1 VDSVYIAVMSQVV
14 LYASMSLDGF
24 ATGPDDDLSVLHG
37 WAFGDPTMEMHPQ
50 VGREF
55 LGAGA
60 VIFGART
67 LRAGDAA
74 WGDEDIFPM
83 PVFVPTH
90 EAREP
95 VFRNGSLFTF
105 VDSTED
111 ALARAMQAA
120 GDRDVYIMGS
130 PDVAQQ
136 LLAADAVDAVELAI
150 TGVLLGSGVK
160 LFDHLASTPIRLQP
174 TRVIPS
180 KGITHVRY
188 DVQHD
193 PDRRGTR

>member
-1 VDSVYIAVMSQVV
+1 MTQVV

-24 ATGPDDDLSVLHG
+24 ATGPNDDLSVLHG

-50 VGREF
+50 VGKEF
-55 LGAGA
+55 FNAGA
-60 VIFGART
+60 VIMGART
-67 LRAGDAA
+67 LRAGDRA
-74 WGDEDIFPM
+74 WGDENIFPM

-95 VFRNGSLFTF
+95 VTRNGTLFTF
-105 VDSTED
+105 VDSAED
-111 ALARAMQAA
+111 ALDRALQAA

-130 PDVAQQ
+130 ANVAQQ
-136 LLAADAVDAVELAI
+136 LLSADLVDAVELAI

-160 LFDHLASTPIRLQP
+160 LFDRLAHTPMRMQP
-174 TRVIPS
+174 TRVIQS

-188 DVQHD
+188 DVQH
-193 PDRRGTR
+193 

>member
-1 VDSVYIAVMSQVV
+1 MSHVV

-24 ATGPDDDLSVLHG
+24 ATGPDDDLTVLHG
-37 WAFGDPTMEMHPQ
+37 WAFGDSTMEMHPQ
-50 VGREF
+50 VSSEF

-74 WGDEDIFPM
+74 WGDDDIFPM

-95 VFRNGSLFTF
+95 VIRNGSLFTF
-105 VDSTED
+105 VDTVEE
-111 ALARAMQAA
+111 ALRRAVQAA

-130 PDVAQQ
+130 PNVAQQ
-136 LLAADAVDAVELAI
+136 LLSAHAVDAVELAI
-150 TGVLLGSGVK
+150 TGVVLGSGVK
-160 LFDHLASTPIRLQP
+160 LFDHLAHTPIRLQP

-180 KGITHVRY
+180 TGITHVRY
-188 DVQHD
+188 DVQH
-193 PDRRGTR
+193 

>member
-1 VDSVYIAVMSQVV
+1 MPQVV

-37 WAFGDPTMEMHPQ
+37 WAFGDTTMQMHPQ
-50 VGREF
+50 VGNEF
-55 LGAGA
+55 LNAGA

-74 WGDEDIFPM
+74 WAGEDVFPM

-95 VFRNGSLFTF
+95 VIRNGSLFTF
-105 VDSTED
+105 VDSAED
-111 ALARAMQAA
+111 ALTQAVQAA

-130 PDVAQQ
+130 PNVAQQ
-136 LLAADAVDAVELAI
+136 LFSAGTVDAVELAI
-150 TGVLLGSGVK
+150 TGVLLGSGIK
-160 LFDHLASTPIRLQP
+160 LFDHLAHTPIRLQP

-180 KGITHVRY
+180 RGITHVRY
-188 DVQHD
+188 DVQH
-193 PDRRGTR
+193 